1 MLNLTPKFDAKT
13 GLLPVVVQDYNTK
26 RVLTLAYMNAESY
39 QKTLETKETWFWSR
53 SRHELWHKGATSG
66 HTQQVIKMTLD
77 CDVDALVVQV
87 LPNGPACHTGAVSCF
102 FNDLTEGKLMADQ
115 TFEELYELVLNRQ
128 KVPKPDSYTDYLFSK
143 GRDKI
148 LKKLGEEATEVVIA
162 AKENKQELQYEVA
175 DLLFHLMVLL
185 VNEGVTIADIEQEL
199 GSRLGVSSVLKER
212 VTVEKY

>member
-1 MLNLTPKFDAKT
+1 MLNLTPKIDAKA

-66 HTQQVIKMTLD
+66 HTQQVIEMTLD

-102 FNDLTEGKLMADQ
+102 FNDLTAGK
-115 TFEELYELVLNRQ
+115 
-128 KVPKPDSYTDYLFSK
+128 
-143 GRDKI
+143 
-148 LKKLGEEATEVVIA
+148 
-162 AKENKQELQYEVA
+162 
-175 DLLFHLMVLL
+175 
-185 VNEGVTIADIEQEL
+185 
-199 GSRLGVSSVLKER
+199 
-212 VTVEKY
+212 

>member
-1 MLNLTPKFDAKT
+1 
-13 GLLPVVVQDYNTK
+13 
-26 RVLTLAYMNAESY
+26 
-39 QKTLETKETWFWSR
+39 
-53 SRHELWHKGATSG
+53 
-66 HTQQVIKMTLD
+66 
-77 CDVDALVVQV
+77 
-87 LPNGPACHTGAVSCF
+87 
-102 FNDLTEGKLMADQ
+102 MANQ

-128 KVPKPDSYTDYLFSK
+128 KVPKPGSYTDYLFSK

>member
-66 HTQQVIKMTLD
+66 HTQQVIEMTLD

-102 FNDLTEGKLMADQ
+102 FNDLTEGK
-115 TFEELYELVLNRQ
+115 
-128 KVPKPDSYTDYLFSK
+128 
-143 GRDKI
+143 
-148 LKKLGEEATEVVIA
+148 
-162 AKENKQELQYEVA
+162 
-175 DLLFHLMVLL
+175 
-185 VNEGVTIADIEQEL
+185 
-199 GSRLGVSSVLKER
+199 
-212 VTVEKY
+212 